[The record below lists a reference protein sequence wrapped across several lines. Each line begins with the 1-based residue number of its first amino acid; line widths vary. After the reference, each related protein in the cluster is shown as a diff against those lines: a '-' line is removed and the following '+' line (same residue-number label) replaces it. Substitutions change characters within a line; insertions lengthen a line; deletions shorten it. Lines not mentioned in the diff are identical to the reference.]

1 MKTNELVI
9 VCGDI
14 GALVS
19 SMKMNYSL
27 GYGVCETIDSV
38 DGLYR
43 AVLSIGKDGSYVDK
57 LNSFNVA
64 SDSVMTLASGYV
76 ENVIVDTSVATS
88 DTAEVVA
95 VVAETPTEV
104 KPKTT
109 RSKKK

>member
-27 GYGVCETIDSV
+27 GYGVCETIESV

-43 AVLSIGKDGSYVDK
+43 ATLSQGADTDYVDK
-57 LNSFNVA
+57 LNSFDVEKDDLSTLTGNVA
-64 SDSVMTLASGYV
+64 KVITPIEVEEVEQASVTITKRPRG
-76 ENVIVDTSVATS
+76 
-88 DTAEVVA
+88 
-95 VVAETPTEV
+95 
-104 KPKTT
+104 
-109 RSKKK
+109 SKK